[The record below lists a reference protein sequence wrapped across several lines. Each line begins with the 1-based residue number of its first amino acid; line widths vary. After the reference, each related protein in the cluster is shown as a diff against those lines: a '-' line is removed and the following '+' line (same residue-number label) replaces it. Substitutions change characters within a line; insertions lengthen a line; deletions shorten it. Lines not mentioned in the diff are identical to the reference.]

1 MVEIRGSKISK
12 SEVLLKMDK
21 MEIDRIRNAVINN
34 LKNEATLTV
43 QKGRNKRVTL
53 PVTIESAHSNVFT
66 VKVDEAAVKESPS
79 TPRRFSFT
87 YIDVLTNSVELVFVD
102 GNGEEK
108 KETVEATVEA

>member
-1 MVEIRGSKISK
+1 
-12 SEVLLKMDK
+12 MDK

-43 QKGRNKRVTL
+43 QKGRNKKVTL

-66 VKVDEAAVKESPS
+66 VKVDESAVKESPS

-87 YIDVLTNSVELVFVD
+87 YIDVLTNSVELIFTT
-102 GNGEEK
+102 
-108 KETVEATVEA
+108 ETVEKAKEAVEA

>member
-1 MVEIRGSKISK
+1 MIKNTGSKILNLG
-12 SEVLLKMDK
+12 VLLDMDK

-102 GNGEEK
+102 ANANEI
-108 KETVEATVEA
+108 KETTPVEA

>member
-1 MVEIRGSKISK
+1 MENKGSKISNVG
-12 SEVLLKMDK
+12 VLLKMDK

-43 QKGRNKRVTL
+43 QKGRNKKVTL

-87 YIDVLTNSVELVFVD
+87 YIDVLTNSVELIFD
-102 GNGEEK
+102 ESDI
-108 KETVEATVEA
+108 KETVEA

>member
-1 MVEIRGSKISK
+1 
-12 SEVLLKMDK
+12 MDK
-21 MEIDRIRNAVINN
+21 MEIDRIRKTVINN
-34 LKNEATLTV
+34 LKNEASLTV
-43 QKGRNKRVTL
+43 QKGRNKKVTL

-102 GNGEEK
+102 KVAAKEEK
-108 KETVEATVEA
+108 KETVEV